1 MTWEIVIIAQVL
13 VSASMTI
20 FTRRL
25 ALNDRKLFFMI
36 GALSYGVVAAMGFIF
51 STVFGQGMPTV
62 TNAAVW
68 PYLVIEGIFIPVSWL
83 LQYKVISMLGASNA
97 VLATMLNYVGAAIT
111 GFIFLNEKYTL
122 AFLIGALF
130 ILASI
135 YMSFRIQP
143 DTVHSENS
151 SLKTKA
157 LIVTSMAISF
167 AIGIF
172 SEKRAIDLI
181 GVWNYASFGWGLQF
195 VGAFLLLLIFG
206 RHELNHITRRSV
218 RSGLILGFVTSIAGG
233 LFISALSMGT
243 LSNTIIAASA
253 KVALVML
260 LAAVFLKETN
270 SLKMRIAAFTFAII
284 GLVFLVS

>member
-1 MTWEIVIIAQVL
+1 MTWKIIIITQVL
-13 VSASMTI
+13 VSAAMTV

-25 ALNDRKLFFMI
+25 ALNDRRLFFVI
-36 GALSYGVVAAMGFIF
+36 GVLSYGVIAIMGFIF
-51 STVFGQGMPTV
+51 SIVFGQGLPTV
-62 TNAAVW
+62 TNPAVW
-68 PYLVIEGIFIPVSWL
+68 PYLLIEGIFIPVSWL

-122 AFLIGALF
+122 TFLIGVLF
-130 ILASI
+130 IFSSI
-135 YMSFRIQP
+135 YISFRIQP
-143 DTVHSENS
+143 DTAHTENS
-151 SLKTKA
+151 TLKTKT
-157 LIVTSMAISF
+157 LIVASMAIFF

-172 SEKRAIDLI
+172 SEKQAIDLI

-195 VGAFLLLLIFG
+195 AGAFLLLLIFG

-218 RSGLILGFVTSIAGG
+218 QSGLILGFVTSIAGG
-233 LFISALSMGT
+233 LFIYALSVGT

-253 KVALVML
+253 KIALVML

-270 SLKMRIAAFTFAII
+270 SLYMRIAAFILASI
-284 GLVFLVS
+284 GLVFLLS

>member
-1 MTWEIVIIAQVL
+1 MTWEIIIIAQVL
-13 VSASMTI
+13 VSAAMTV

-25 ALNDRKLFFMI
+25 ALNDRKLFFVI

-51 STVFGQGMPTV
+51 SIVFGQGMPTL

-130 ILASI
+130 ILGSI
-135 YMSFRIQP
+135 YVSFRIQP

-151 SLKTKA
+151 ALKTKA
-157 LIVTSMAISF
+157 LIVTAMAIFF

-172 SEKRAIDLI
+172 SEKQAIDLI
-181 GVWNYASFGWGLQF
+181 GLWYYASFGWGLQF
-195 VGAFLLLLIFG
+195 VGAFLLLLVFG
-206 RHELNHITRRSV
+206 RDELNHITRRSV

-233 LFISALSMGT
+233 LFIYALSVGT

-253 KVALVML
+253 KIALVML

-270 SLKMRIAAFTFAII
+270 SLKMRIAAFILAII